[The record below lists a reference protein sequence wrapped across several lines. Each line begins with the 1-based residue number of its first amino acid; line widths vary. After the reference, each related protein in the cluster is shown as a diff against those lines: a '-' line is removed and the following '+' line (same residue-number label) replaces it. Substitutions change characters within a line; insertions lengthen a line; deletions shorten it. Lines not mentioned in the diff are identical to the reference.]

1 MLDSMDAKQGLIE
14 SGRLSHEHLFE
25 GKRGTD

>member
-14 SGRLSHEHLFE
+14 SGRPSHKHLFE
-25 GKRGTD
+25 GKRGAD